1 MKSHAVSA
9 CCSGALIAAL
19 TLPGC
24 ATTTDCVGAIG
35 NPGVTPSL
43 VSATQ
48 GHAGEL
54 QRWGGSVVEG
64 QNLADRTELTIIGY
78 PLDRCGVPRLNQ
90 AATGRFVAVVPGYLE
105 TGDYRPG
112 RAVTATGLISGTR
125 AGQVG
130 AAPYPLPL
138 LTNAKVKLWPAV
150 DGPGPGPG
158 PGSVSGSG
166 NWWDRIHPSVS
177 VSIGAGRGGWYG
189 GYGGI
194 GVGF

>member
-1 MKSHAVSA
+1 MKSPAAYVLFP
-9 CCSGALIAAL
+9 GALIAAL

-24 ATTTDCVGAIG
+24 ATTDCIGAIG
-35 NPGVTPSL
+35 NPGLTPAQVT
-43 VSATQ
+43 ATQ
-48 GHAGEL
+48 GHTGEL

-64 QNLADRTELTIIGY
+64 QNLADRTELTIISY

-130 AAPYPLPL
+130 AAPYALPL
-138 LTNAKVKLWPAV
+138 LTNAKVKLWPVAE
-150 DGPGPGPG
+150 GPGPGYP
-158 PGSVSGSG
+158 SASG
-166 NWWDRIHPSVS
+166 NWWERVHPSIS
-177 VSIGAGRGGWYG
+177 VGIGAGTGGWYG

-194 GVGF
+194 GIGF